1 MGRYIQ
7 DYFYNGQID
16 GVMQSV
22 DSYMQTAGFQ
32 PVLFDGENVYK
43 KGNGFLTAPRFFKI
57 SYVQGVIRVE
67 AWMKYALLP
76 GVYVGEMDL
85 SGFAGSAVR
94 KPLKDAVA
102 YAESVCLSVG
112 AVKAAPGHQAVFGGA
127 NPAMQ
132 QPTQPYVAQPTG
144 AVPPAQ
150 PYNTQPYAQPMG
162 APTMQEPPAN
172 LKAYIETCAPDSIRN
187 GIRNAAITCYV
198 CAGITAVVSLL
209 MNPYGLID
217 AVLLLA
223 LALGTHLGKSRV
235 CAILLLVF
243 SIIEC
248 VVGTIL
254 SGTFSGWI
262 WIVASAYAVYAFE
275 QARKGYQ
282 QYFSG
287 NGNPP
292 QNPPTQ
298 NF

>member
-32 PVLFDGENVYK
+32 PVMFDGENVYK

-57 SYVQGVIRVE
+57 SYMQGVIRVE

-85 SGFAGSAVR
+85 NGFAGSAVR

-112 AVKAAPGHQAVFGGA
+112 AVKAAPGQQVVFGGA

-132 QPTQPYVAQPTG
+132 QPYAAQPYNAQPYVQPTG
-144 AVPPAQ
+144 A
-150 PYNTQPYAQPMG
+150 
-162 APTMQEPPAN
+162 PTAQEPPAD
-172 LKAYIETCAPDSIRN
+172 LKTYIETCAPDSIRN

-198 CAGITAVVSLL
+198 CAGITAVVSLF

-217 AVLLLA
+217 AVILLA

-235 CAILLLVF
+235 CAILLLIF

-262 WIVASAYAVYAFE
+262 WIIASAYAVHAFE

-292 QNPPTQ
+292 QTPPTQ